1 MQWDAPKVALGEILA
16 PGVEGGA
23 FGIWTLGAEAD
34 QTPAHADQLAGSS
47 VAALPDDGLG
57 STGCDV
63 VATREGLIGC
73 RRGMEVVN
81 DRLVVG
87 DSVVAPAHAESVPQQ
102 GPGGPHPSRAD
113 QRPAVGFDEI
123 DAPPS
128 PVVQEVEQDPWRCS
142 PATLPSPRDG
152 HLLLYE
158 MAVREAQIHLGGS
171 VAAQLTTQ
179 RAWDHQIASGELLS
193 AGWDAAGA
201 FLARHHVDVWL
212 DRSLLAVV
220 H

>member
-1 MQWDAPKVALGEILA
+1 M
-16 PGVEGGA
+16 
-23 FGIWTLGAEAD
+23 
-34 QTPAHADQLAGSS
+34 
-47 VAALPDDGLG
+47 
-57 STGCDV
+57 
-63 VATREGLIGC
+63 
-73 RRGMEVVN
+73 VN
-81 DRLVVG
+81 DRLLVG

-128 PVVQEVEQDPWRCS
+128 SAVQEVEQDPWRCS
-142 PATLPSPRDG
+142 PSTLPSPRDG
-152 HLLLYE
+152 HLLLLE
-158 MAVREAQIHLGGS
+158 MAVREAQIHLGGP

-179 RAWDHQIASGELLS
+179 RALDYQIASGELLS
-193 AGWDAAGA
+193 AGWDAAGT